1 MQTAAA
7 AAARRRLRQGLGLVV
22 HRRRAAPQAAP
33 YPEKTH
39 AATHH
44 GEHAARLPRRT
55 GRARRTVAR
64 ATVSTAATLE
74 PNVLVAF
81 KITDDSGFLAIV
93 DPDAY
98 QGFVDAAWT
107 AETIQ
112 EHFRQQMRER
122 HLLAW
127 GTGMEHLWRIDVS
140 LRPIKT
146 AGFREVTGSIF
157 ASQGRL
163 LLTNYESLTMAAQFP
178 DITLPQAKER
188 GQILSVSRGLYDCR
202 IIQLSDPASHAPF
215 EESVNFIYEFTR
227 GTSPRAVWSELPW
240 GVV

>member
-22 HRRRAAPQAAP
+22 HRRRPAPQAAP

-55 GRARRTVAR
+55 GRARRTVGR

-74 PNVLVAF
+74 SNVAF
-81 KITDDSGFLAIV
+81 KITDDSGFLAIIA
-93 DPDAY
+93 PDAY
-98 QGFVDAAWT
+98 KGVVDAAWT
-107 AETIQ
+107 EETIQ
-112 EHFRQQMRER
+112 EHFRRQMRER

-127 GTGMEHLWRIDVS
+127 GTGM
-140 LRPIKT
+140 
-146 AGFREVTGSIF
+146 
-157 ASQGRL
+157 
-163 LLTNYESLTMAAQFP
+163 ESLTMAAQFP
-178 DITLPQAKER
+178 DITLPQAQER
-188 GQILSVSRGLYDCR
+188 GQILLMSRGLYDCR

-215 EESVNFIYEFTR
+215 QESVNFILAPAPETR
-227 GTSPRAVWSELPW
+227 RLGAAARWLRMYSAITDSGAPPHEPAK
-240 GVV
+240 